1 MTYEKLF
8 DLKYRQGV
16 STYDLIQQYPS
27 SAEQVS
33 KVALLEVPMETL
45 KTVILHRDE
54 LTHLL
59 GLKKRLLRFLERRN
73 SNNRAIS

>member
-33 KVALLEVPMETL
+33 KVALLEVPMATL
-45 KTVILHRDE
+45 KAVVLHQEE
-54 LTHLL
+54 LMHLL
-59 GLKKRLLRFLERRN
+59 HLKKRLLRFLGKRN
-73 SNNRAIS
+73 SR